1 MKKRYFIPSL
11 LLLASTSLTACSGEG
26 GGLITNGQKYRAGDA
41 QNVDPS
47 LRLQKE
53 DTIKTV
59 TEKMNM
65 SASIKISTRGSSLSI
80 SEKLSGTVVVDLV
93 NHKISGN
100 YTISASATGSGSQSM
115 KISFKATEE
124 NGYISIYEGENY
136 SSANIDSDTLST
148 MYQEASYTVY
158 SWNYEPSEGQI
169 GQLVDTLG
177 SLTEI
182 ADADDIMREV
192 ERMYSSFYFTG
203 NLETGTFDVGLAEGF
218 TLNIIPN
225 MPITFNKMKASY
237 KDCLIQSS
245 IVGLTMK
252 GKEGDVSYNISET
265 LKVTYSYN
273 SSSSSSQSG
282 PTNPF
287 GL

>member
-53 DTIKTV
+53 DTITTV

-65 SASIKISTRGSSLSI
+65 SASIKISSRGSSLSI
-80 SEKLSGTVVVDLV
+80 SEKMSGTVVVDLV
-93 NHKISGN
+93 NHKINGN
-100 YTISASATGSGSQSM
+100 YTISASATGAGSQSM
-115 KISFKATEE
+115 KISFKATEQD
-124 NGYISIYEGENY
+124 GYISIYEGENY

-237 KDCLIQSS
+237 KDCLVQSS

-252 GKEGDVSYNISET
+252 GKEDDVSYNISET
-265 LKVTYSYN
+265 LKVAYSYN